1 MTTQIY
7 DFTDAGNYEAVA
19 TLAVVILAITLVI
32 VSVAYRFLGRDF
44 MDSRRT

>member
-1 MTTQIY
+1 MTTQIF

-19 TLAVVILAITLVI
+19 TLAILILGITIVI

-44 MDSRRT
+44 METKST